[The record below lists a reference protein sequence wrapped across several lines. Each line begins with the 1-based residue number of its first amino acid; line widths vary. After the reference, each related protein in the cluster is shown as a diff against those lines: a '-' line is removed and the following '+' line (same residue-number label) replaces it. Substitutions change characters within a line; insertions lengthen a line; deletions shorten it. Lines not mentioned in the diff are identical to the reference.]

1 MLNLQDISRSKT
13 HSSDLMLY
21 IEGEEGYESACIHLQ
36 NVTVF
41 RTPSGISIIFSHED

>member
-1 MLNLQDISRSKT
+1 MLNLQDISSAKT
-13 HSSDLMLY
+13 NSSDLMLH

-41 RTPSGISIIFSHED
+41 RTPSGISIIFSRED